1 MAKKEFDYQKT
12 RAELD
17 ELLAWFE
24 SGAVSV
30 EEAIVK
36 YERAEELLKQLEAYL
51 SDMQAKVVL
60 LIKKSDTTK
69 NEQ

>member
-1 MAKKEFDYQKT
+1 MSKKEFDYRKA

-30 EEAIVK
+30 EDAIAK

-60 LIKKSDTTK
+60 LTKKSETSK
-69 NEQ
+69 NE

>member
-1 MAKKEFDYQKT
+1 MAIKEFDYRKA

-30 EEAIVK
+30 EDAIVK
-36 YERAEELLKQLEAYL
+36 YERAEELLKQLESYL
-51 SDMQAKVVL
+51 NDMQAKIVL
-60 LIKKSDTTK
+60 LTKKTDTSNK
-69 NEQ
+69 E

>member
-1 MAKKEFDYQKT
+1 MTKKDFDYRKA

-24 SGAVSV
+24 SGTVSV

-36 YERAEELLKQLEAYL
+36 YERAEVLLQQLESYL

-60 LIKKSDTTK
+60 LTKKSETGKKT
-69 NEQ
+69 